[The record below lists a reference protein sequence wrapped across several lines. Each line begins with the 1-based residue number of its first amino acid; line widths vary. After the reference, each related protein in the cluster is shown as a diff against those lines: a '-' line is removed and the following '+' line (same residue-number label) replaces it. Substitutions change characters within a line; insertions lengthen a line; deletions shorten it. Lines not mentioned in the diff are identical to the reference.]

1 MTKAV
6 INVKLTKIVIT
17 VMSDNN
23 SNVSGRWLK

>member
-23 SNVSGRWLK
+23 SNISAGWLK